1 MVKGNFQHR
10 LEKAARLKAEKLAN
24 KELRAAGHAPDQIM
38 SKILSLDPEAEV
50 MLLARDQAQRPLC
63 RAHFFDEACTNR
75 RCKFS
80 HALSIASFAGAAA
93 VCDLC
98 AEGDLAGGSL
108 TQSPLE
114 RCRGPA
120 SMLCGSQWKPG
131 FTFHV
136 GRGQE
141 KGKRHLRANQ

>member
-50 MLLARDQAQRPLC
+50 MLLARDQAQRLLC
-63 RAHFFDEACTNR
+63 RAHFFEEACTNR

-93 VCDLC
+93 VCGLC
-98 AEGDLAGGSL
+98 AEGGQQRPRSPRPLHPPCAAGGNGQQRPHRHRLMRSMAARRSVR
-108 TQSPLE
+108 TWSSSPCL
-114 RCRGPA
+114 
-120 SMLCGSQWKPG
+120 K
-131 FTFHV
+131 
-136 GRGQE
+136 
-141 KGKRHLRANQ
+141 